1 MENRLVLNEEISTF
15 LDVDNNPLWSF
26 IVNNEIE
33 NLLAL
38 SDEQDTI
45 KVAKE
50 LFTSG
55 ESSFLGKYDFV
66 TPRELNGV
74 FIRDMVRLMFAL
86 DINGKHDE
94 LLSIVNSKL
103 MDALPEVVDRIQKDT
118 FGYPARLVDNHIL
131 SEAATIRAA
140 IVNMIYYYKHKG
152 DLDALH
158 FVTVLRTTL
167 TLAIM
172 GNYKNVIGHDL
183 VETAKIKEQIG
194 ETDAALTFYNG
205 ARDNL
210 KNELHWFVE
219 SPEMGP
225 SEEDAVMLQSLKEAF
240 LSIDRINK
248 TSLYS
253 KECGI
258 IEEVLTRE
266 YVEFEFDE
274 EDDDED

>member
-38 SDEQDTI
+38 LDEQDTI

-55 ESSFLGKYDFV
+55 ESPFLGKYDFV

-172 GNYKNVIGHDL
+172 GNHKNVIGHDL